1 MGTESLAGGTGNT
14 VNANHCLAFG
24 EANIAGGGT
33 DSESCIALG
42 DNNDAFGH
50 DTFCAGEANATN
62 GKASAAVGYLN
73 TVTGVGSAAIGRD
86 NVVGTSTG
94 VIALISCASS
104 VAVGCSNNIQSDF
117 SGCFGTYSAVPIGYN
132 YSYTLGSRLTSN
144 AASTVTIGRGLD
156 TNPIINNSTNSL
168 MVGFNSSYPTL
179 YVFGGN
185 GTPGTFGNVGIG
197 LNAST
202 VALTPSERLDVN
214 GNARFRNIADNADNV
229 LVTGTTNAAGDYT
242 LSRIDFGTNTNQYLE
257 NNATWQTIP
266 TGESTTANNGTS
278 LSGTAV
284 QLGND
289 VGGTAA
295 QLTNNRVIPMNNFD
309 IYFDDPAVGS
319 PTANCIGIGTTLPT
333 AKLHVQRTLT
343 SSLSTQPTAVYA
355 QNSDAV
361 QEINSTTPDFV
372 VGIHALAH
380 NNGFAHNRAMWA
392 FCQNGLRN
400 TGLRV
405 DVTSNQNNGLQHG
418 TDVSVTGT
426 TGSTSY
432 GNRVAVIGNV
442 SSTVFGNSNT
452 VSNSAASSTNYG
464 SFTSLS
470 GTTSSINYGV
480 LTEVSTSNATGVT
493 NYGNKVMVTSC

>member
-1 MGTESLAGGTGNT
+1 LAGGTGNT

-214 GNARFRNIADNADNV
+214 GNARFRTVPIVALTALMLGFDPNTGDTDVDDFTLTHLNFDGISTNYLAGNGTWVGLPATPACDWD
-229 LVTGTTNAAGDYT
+229 LIGTTN
-242 LSRIDFGTNTNQYLE
+242 L
-257 NNATWQTIP
+257 
-266 TGESTTANNGTS
+266 
-278 LSGTAV
+278 
-284 QLGND
+284 
-289 VGGTAA
+289 
-295 QLTNNRVIPMNNFD
+295 
-309 IYFDDPAVGS
+309 
-319 PTANCIGIGTTLPT
+319 
-333 AKLHVQRTLT
+333 
-343 SSLSTQPTAVYA
+343 
-355 QNSDAV
+355 
-361 QEINSTTPDFV
+361 
-372 VGIHALAH
+372 
-380 NNGFAHNRAMWA
+380 
-392 FCQNGLRN
+392 
-400 TGLRV
+400 
-405 DVTSNQNNGLQHG
+405 
-418 TDVSVTGT
+418 
-426 TGSTSY
+426 
-432 GNRVAVIGNV
+432 
-442 SSTVFGNSNT
+442 
-452 VSNSAASSTNYG
+452 
-464 SFTSLS
+464 
-470 GTTSSINYGV
+470 
-480 LTEVSTSNATGVT
+480 ATGYAT
-493 NYGNKVMVTSC
+493 ACRTGMWE